1 MIFFDIDRTLL
12 DYDAAER
19 NGISHF
25 SQEYNDIFLENEL
38 EATKQKTTAFPRSR
52 PFSYYAVTQASSDG
66 FLRHSCNFFVS
77 ACPIIPFSAAT
88 SVNAL

>member
-38 EATKQKTTAFPRSR
+38 EATKQKTTAFP
-52 PFSYYAVTQASSDG
+52 PAVVLFRIT
-66 FLRHSCNFFVS
+66 L
-77 ACPIIPFSAAT
+77 
-88 SVNAL
+88 